1 MSVWDNYKLVVLY
14 FLVMRRRKQ
23 MRRLTGPEGGG
34 RGTGKKVGGGLVL
47 DCTVW
52 L

>member
-1 MSVWDNYKLVVLY
+1 
-14 FLVMRRRKQ
+14 
-23 MRRLTGPEGGG
+23 MRRLTGPEGWEG
-34 RGTGKKVGGGLVL
+34 RGTGKKSRRGFGL